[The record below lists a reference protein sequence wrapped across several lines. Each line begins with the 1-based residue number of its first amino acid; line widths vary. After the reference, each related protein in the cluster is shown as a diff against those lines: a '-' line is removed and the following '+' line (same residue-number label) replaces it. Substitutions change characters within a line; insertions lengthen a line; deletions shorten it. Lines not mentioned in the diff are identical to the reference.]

1 LHVRTP
7 KHCSA
12 IGFQDLSPALQQEVT
27 ELQKRMAVELQPLVL
42 ESTLTMQKLLE
53 AEDHTARL
61 KLVRHFI
68 EAESKRLNTKKT
80 LQGMFSGSTA
90 STVDLSS
97 SIPPEELITDDV
109 PLKRRDE
116 KGSSSP
122 SSSSFFSDEDAF
134 Q

>member
-1 LHVRTP
+1 
-7 KHCSA
+7 
-12 IGFQDLSPALQQEVT
+12 
-27 ELQKRMAVELQPLVL
+27 MAVELQPLVL